1 MWPFTPGERFPY
13 SNFHSMNQD
22 WIIIQVKKYGHDLEE
37 YKQQL
42 DQMGIDIDRFRE
54 YIDGIDDEI
63 QQKIETEVPN
73 AINHEIQTGGF
84 NSLLSESHKRRV
96 VCIGDSYGEGWTPD
110 GTFPSWISKLKILL
124 GIENNDFSYAAA
136 GGAGFGK
143 PASQTA
149 QYIPTL
155 INRAYDNIA
164 NADTVTDIIFA
175 LGYNDYLYANE
186 PQTIKNGIN
195 IAITVAKQKFPA
207 ARIHIFGIGFCTD
220 HAIQWKLNAVYQA
233 YSTTLNDYQ
242 FYNITEALS
251 QTDGFST
258 DGIHPLE
265 NGQQN
270 IALYIARILNN
281 SDDTYTYISDRP
293 ASSIVWDML
302 IGGTQEVN
310 SLFSYTKNGKRLYL
324 SNTGVFKIITFD
336 TPVNIS
342 GATMTKIAKLKSSP
356 FTGYFYHRN
365 YITTQAV
372 MYYSVAGNND
382 FQSIPIDITLAQDSN
397 DNDVYLWI
405 ETKAMSGSGFA
416 SLSNINRIG
425 FIGACIEL
433 PFITKL

>member
-1 MWPFTPGERFPY
+1 MWPFNGERFPY
-13 SNFHSMNQD
+13 SNMHQMNQD
-22 WIIIQVKKYGHDLEE
+22 WIILQVKKFGHDLEE

-42 DQMGIDIDRFRE
+42 DQMGIDIEEFRN
-54 YIDGIDDEI
+54 YIDGIDEEI
-63 QQKIETEVPN
+63 QQKIDQEVPL
-73 AINHEIQTGGF
+73 AIEHEVQTGGF
-84 NSLLSESHKRRV
+84 NQLLSDSHKRRII
-96 VCIGDSYGEGWTPD
+96 CIGDSYGDGWTPD
-110 GTFPSWISKLKILL
+110 GSFPSWITKLKAFLNIADS
-124 GIENNDFSYAAA
+124 DFTSASA
-136 GGAGFGK
+136 GGAAFGK
-143 PASQTA
+143 PASVPQ

-155 INRAYDNIA
+155 IQTAFEHISNPI
-164 NADTVTDIIFA
+164 TVTDVIFG
-175 LGYNDYLYANE
+175 LGYNDYLYADE
-186 PQTIKNGIN
+186 PATIKAGIN
-195 IAITVAKQKFPA
+195 TAITSCKQKFPN
-207 ARIHIFGIGFCTD
+207 ARIHIFGIGFCAD

-251 QTDGFST
+251 QIDGFST

-265 NGQQN
+265 SGQQN
-270 IALYIARILNN
+270 IALYMARLLNN

-293 ASSIVWDML
+293 GSSIVWDML

-310 SLFSYTKNGKRLYL
+310 SLFIYAKNGKRLYL
-324 SNTGVFKIITFD
+324 SNTGAFKIITFD
-336 TPVNIS
+336 TPVNIP

-372 MYYSVAGNND
+372 MYYSVAGDND
-382 FQSIPIDITLAQDSN
+382 FQSIPIDITLAQDSS

-416 SLSNINRIG
+416 SLSNVTRIG